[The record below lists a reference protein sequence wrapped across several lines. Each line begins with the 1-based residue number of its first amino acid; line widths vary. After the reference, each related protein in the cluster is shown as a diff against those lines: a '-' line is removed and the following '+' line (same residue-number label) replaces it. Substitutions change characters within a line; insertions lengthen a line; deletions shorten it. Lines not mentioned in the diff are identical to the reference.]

1 MIMVTAKV
9 TVIAENRNACLK
21 LCALQVENSR
31 LEAGCL
37 EYGFYEDAMAPG
49 TFIFVER
56 WRDQAALDFHFAQR
70 YCLDFIRAVRKLSR
84 AASPIE
90 IYHVT
95 KTTTPS

>member
-1 MIMVTAKV
+1 MITAKA
-9 TVIAENRNACLK
+9 TVIEENRNAYLK

-37 EYGFYEDAMAPG
+37 DYGFYEDAMAPG

-56 WRDQAALDFHFAQR
+56 WRDQALDFHFAQR

-90 IYHVT
+90 IHNVT
-95 KTTTPS
+95 ETTTPS